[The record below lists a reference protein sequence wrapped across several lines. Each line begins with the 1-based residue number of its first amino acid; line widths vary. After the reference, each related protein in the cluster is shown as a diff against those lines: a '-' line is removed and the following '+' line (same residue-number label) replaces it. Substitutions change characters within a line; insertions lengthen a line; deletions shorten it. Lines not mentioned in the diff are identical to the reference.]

1 MLEMQLQFLSL
12 YATCDLNTILRA
24 VGTILPF
31 GILFSF
37 SLSRV
42 HIPTLVP
49 ILSFPQ
55 IIVRCS
61 ALLLL
66 WNYWTGYVSDS

>member
-1 MLEMQLQFLSL
+1 MQLQFLSL

-37 SLSRV
+37 SLNTYPGPHFVISTNNCAV
-42 HIPTLVP
+42 
-49 ILSFPQ
+49 Q
-55 IIVRCS
+55 CIVT
-61 ALLLL
+61 AVELLD
-66 WNYWTGYVSDS
+66 WIRK